1 MKKKTYQDGIKET
14 EARYNERLLESN
26 RVINDNVNLMIDALQ
41 KINTRQAQ
49 DYLFTKDRFQ
59 KGRK

>member
-1 MKKKTYQDGIKET
+1 MKTKTYQDGIKET
-14 EARYNERLLESN
+14 EARYTARLLESN

-41 KINTRQAQ
+41 KINTRRLQ
-49 DYLFTKDRFQ
+49 DYLFTKGRFQ